1 MKSTTRRLLPILAV
15 SAGLVLSSPSE
26 AYLVDRGHGLVYDTV
41 LDVTWLL
48 DANYAKTSGYH
59 PTGLM
64 TWEEA
69 NAWAGSLS
77 YGGHGNWRLPTLTPV
92 NGVAFQYDFAI
103 DGSTDWG
110 YNITSPNSELA
121 YMYHVNLLNRGLYTA
136 AGDAQMG
143 WDETPRTT
151 VRDGVT
157 NALITFLNID
167 AEAFWTNLA
176 YAPDDIDFAWAFGF
190 DFGVQSDLFKSGGY
204 LAWAVHDG
212 DVQFVPVPAAAWLL
226 GSALIALGGVHR
238 RGART

>member
-1 MKSTTRRLLPILAV
+1 MKTTTQRLLPVLAV
-15 SAGLVLSSPSE
+15 SAGLALSSPSE

-77 YGGHGNWRLPTLTPV
+77 YGGHSNWRLPTLTPV
-92 NGVAFQYDFAI
+92 NGVAFQYDFAV

-121 YMYHVNLLNRGLYTA
+121 YMYPSTCVTA
-136 AGDAQMG
+136 AS
-143 WDETPRTT
+143 TRKT
-151 VRDGVT
+151 VKNRRAGT
-157 NALITFLNID
+157 RC
-167 AEAFWTNLA
+167 LA
-176 YAPDDIDFAWAFGF
+176 RVFATA
-190 DFGVQSDLFKSGGY
+190 
-204 LAWAVHDG
+204 
-212 DVQFVPVPAAAWLL
+212 
-226 GSALIALGGVHR
+226 
-238 RGART
+238 